1 MLVRLPY
8 GHTGLT
14 LELPSDCTDIL
25 LPTPAP
31 SLEDDYGAFLHAISH
46 PTGTPPLAALARMAR
61 RACIVI
67 SDMTRPT
74 PNHRLVPWLLRQL
87 QDAGCS
93 RVTVLVGTGS
103 HQPHTP
109 GQCQELVQAV
119 PDTWELVSHDAY
131 DGSSLVKVGETSLGP
146 VWLNRAWVEADLR
159 LVTGF
164 IEPHFFAGYS
174 GGGKG
179 IMPGVAG
186 IDTIL
191 NFHSARLIGDPATT
205 WLQLSGNPTQEAV
218 VEAVKLCPPHFLVNV
233 TLDDQRAIT
242 GLFAGHWQ
250 QAHAAGTAFCEQHA
264 TVTAP
269 SAYPVVVVTNG
280 GHPLD
285 QNLYQTVKGMSAAAR
300 ITRAGGSIVVASSC
314 ASGIPDHGNFRNL
327 LWEHDDPRRFLQSL
341 PPGPAG
347 HDQWQA
353 QVLAKIVAAFPVY
366 LYSQLAHAMAR
377 RCWLH
382 PVDDLERLI
391 PSLLA
396 PYGPGA
402 RVAVLPRGPLA
413 VPHLSGSQLSRPK

>member
-8 GHTGLT
+8 GHGHLA
-14 LELPSDCTDIL
+14 LNLPAGHTDL
-25 LPTPAP
+25 LVPTPAP
-31 SLEDDYGAFLHAISH
+31 ALDDDYGAFTHAISH
-46 PTGTPPLAALARMAR
+46 PTETPALAALARGGR
-61 RACIVI
+61 RACVVI

-74 PNHRLVPWLLRQL
+74 PNHRLVPWLLHQL
-87 QDAGCS
+87 QAAGCP

-109 GQCQELVQAV
+109 EQCRELVQAV

-131 DGSSLVKVGETSLGP
+131 DDAVLVKVGQTSLGP
-146 VWLNRAWVEADLR
+146 VWLHRAWVEADLR
-159 LVTGF
+159 VVTGF

-191 NFHSARLIGDPATT
+191 NFHSARLIGDPSTT
-205 WLQLSGNPTQEAV
+205 WLQMAGNPTQQAVIEAV
-218 VEAVKLCPPHFLVNV
+218 ELCPPHFLVNV

-242 GLFAGHWQ
+242 GVFAGHWQ
-250 QAHAAGTAFCEQHA
+250 KAHAAGIAFCQRHA

-269 SAYPVVVVTNG
+269 AAYPVVLVTNG

-285 QNLYQTVKGMSAAAR
+285 QNLYQTVKGMSAASR
-300 ITRAGGSIVVASSC
+300 ITGAGGSIVVASSC
-314 ASGIPDHGNFRNL
+314 AAGIPDHGNFRNL
-327 LWEHDDPRRFLQSL
+327 LWEHDDPHLFLRSL
-341 PPGPAG
+341 PSGPAG

-353 QVLAKIVAAFPVY
+353 QVLANIVNAFPVY
-366 LYSQLAHAMAR
+366 LYSQLAHDTVR
-377 RCWLH
+377 RCWLR
-382 PVDDLERLI
+382 PVDDLEALI

-396 PYGPGA
+396 QYGPGA

-413 VPHLSGSQLSRPK
+413 VPHLSGPLG

>member
-8 GHTGLT
+8 GQGHLA
-14 LELPSDCTDIL
+14 LNLPGQCTDVL
-25 LPTPAP
+25 LPKPAP
-31 SLEDDYGAFLHAISH
+31 ALDDEFDAFTHAITH
-46 PTGTPPLAALARMAR
+46 PTGAPPLADLARGAR
-61 RACIVI
+61 RVCIVI

-74 PNHRLVPWLLRQL
+74 PNHRLVPWLLREL
-87 QDAGCS
+87 QTAG
-93 RVTVLVGTGS
+93 RPQVTVLVGTGS

-109 GQCQELVQAV
+109 EQCRALVQAV

-131 DGSSLVKVGETSLGP
+131 DTGVLVRVGDTALGP
-146 VWLNRAWVEADLR
+146 VWLHRAWVEADLR
-159 LVTGF
+159 VVTGF

-191 NFHSARLIGDPATT
+191 SFHSARLIGDTGTT
-205 WLQLSGNPTQEAV
+205 WLQLAGNPTQQAV
-218 VEAVKLCPPHFLVNV
+218 VEAVELCPPHFLVNV
-233 TLDDQRAIT
+233 TLDDRQAIT
-242 GLFAGHWQ
+242 GVFAGHWRL
-250 QAHAAGTAFCEQHA
+250 AHAAGAAFCEAHA

-269 SAYPVVVVTNG
+269 ATYPVVLVTNG

-300 ITRAGGSIVVASSC
+300 ITRPGGSMVVASSC
-314 ASGIPDHGNFRNL
+314 SAGLPEHGNFRNL
-327 LWEHDDPRRFLQSL
+327 LWEHDDALRLLRSL
-341 PPGPAG
+341 PPGPAR

-353 QVLAKIVAAFPVY
+353 QVLAEIVSAFPVY
-366 LYSQLAHAMAR
+366 LYSQLAREDAR
-377 RCWLH
+377 RCWLR
-382 PVDDLERLI
+382 PVDDLEGLI

-396 PYGPGA
+396 AYGPGA

-413 VPHLSGSQLSRPK
+413 VPQLAAPDVTG